1 MTRRQT
7 GQEHS
12 YLVERLI
19 ADSSRSYRP
28 RTRKSVVAGI
38 GRRAI
43 VKGTYGSKVVPRQK
57 GTSEKVSSSAI
68 STAATSE
75 SVVTSQSG
83 SSASSLGT
91 EGLSQSL
98 AGAGV
103 TGSSIDMEQPF
114 ATGDL
119 STVGQTETRETDTSS
134 ETNYLKVAASASVT
148 NSVTSAMEKA
158 RGSQSLFDFD
168 LVSRISTFDNI
179 APSATDRV
187 SNVNSDSES
196 NSGILTVTSST
207 GSISSTDSLFVSATG
222 TDDSSSSSGA
232 SSQIDTTSALTTFA
246 QSIWAQPLDS
256 SASLTGVMSQNN
268 AIVYTIDVTIGEGG
282 ITLPVLVDT
291 GSADICVA
299 ARGLRTDAELLFSPH
314 ADQSKKIT
322 LPKSTTGDGLYRVI
336 MDGFISHG
344 YMVQSSN
351 SSVSMEK
358 IEVILDTGTS
368 DIRVPEDML
377 LPIYA
382 ALGNDTY
389 YFDTT
394 TGDLVVPCKSNDDA
408 ALALQFGGQQ
418 FYLSWQDLIVNPSS
432 TDANYCY
439 CRVQA
444 SPSAIRD

>member
-158 RGSQSLFDFD
+158 RGSQSLFDFG

-291 GSADICVA
+291 GCLSLINMICGGETDIFIGVPTSV
-299 ARGLRTDAELLFSPH
+299 LRPEGVIIA
-314 ADQSKKIT
+314 QQ
-322 LPKSTTGDGLYRVI
+322 RV
-336 MDGFISHG
+336 
-344 YMVQSSN
+344 
-351 SSVSMEK
+351 
-358 IEVILDTGTS
+358 
-368 DIRVPEDML
+368 
-377 LPIYA
+377 
-382 ALGNDTY
+382 
-389 YFDTT
+389 
-394 TGDLVVPCKSNDDA
+394 
-408 ALALQFGGQQ
+408 
-418 FYLSWQDLIVNPSS
+418 
-432 TDANYCY
+432 
-439 CRVQA
+439 
-444 SPSAIRD
+444 

>member
-28 RTRKSVVAGI
+28 HTRKSVVAGI

-187 SNVNSDSES
+187 SNVNSDSKS

-291 GSADICVA
+291 GCLSLINMICGGETDIFIGVPTSV
-299 ARGLRTDAELLFSPH
+299 LRPEGVIIA
-314 ADQSKKIT
+314 QQ
-322 LPKSTTGDGLYRVI
+322 RV
-336 MDGFISHG
+336 
-344 YMVQSSN
+344 
-351 SSVSMEK
+351 
-358 IEVILDTGTS
+358 
-368 DIRVPEDML
+368 
-377 LPIYA
+377 
-382 ALGNDTY
+382 
-389 YFDTT
+389 
-394 TGDLVVPCKSNDDA
+394 
-408 ALALQFGGQQ
+408 
-418 FYLSWQDLIVNPSS
+418 
-432 TDANYCY
+432 
-439 CRVQA
+439 
-444 SPSAIRD
+444 

>member
-68 STAATSE
+68 STATTSE

-291 GSADICVA
+291 GCLSLINMICGGETDIFIGVPTSV
-299 ARGLRTDAELLFSPH
+299 LRPEGVIIA
-314 ADQSKKIT
+314 QQ
-322 LPKSTTGDGLYRVI
+322 RV
-336 MDGFISHG
+336 
-344 YMVQSSN
+344 
-351 SSVSMEK
+351 
-358 IEVILDTGTS
+358 
-368 DIRVPEDML
+368 
-377 LPIYA
+377 
-382 ALGNDTY
+382 
-389 YFDTT
+389 
-394 TGDLVVPCKSNDDA
+394 
-408 ALALQFGGQQ
+408 
-418 FYLSWQDLIVNPSS
+418 
-432 TDANYCY
+432 
-439 CRVQA
+439 
-444 SPSAIRD
+444 

>member
-68 STAATSE
+68 SAAATSE

-114 ATGDL
+114 AT
-119 STVGQTETRETDTSS
+119 
-134 ETNYLKVAASASVT
+134 VAASASVT

-299 ARGLRTDAELLFSPH
+299 ARGCDNCTAASMIDSGL
-314 ADQSKKIT
+314 I
-322 LPKSTTGDGLYRVI
+322 LP
-336 MDGFISHG
+336 
-344 YMVQSSN
+344 
-351 SSVSMEK
+351 E
-358 IEVILDTGTS
+358 
-368 DIRVPEDML
+368 
-377 LPIYA
+377 A
-382 ALGNDTY
+382 
-389 YFDTT
+389 
-394 TGDLVVPCKSNDDA
+394 
-408 ALALQFGGQQ
+408 
-418 FYLSWQDLIVNPSS
+418 
-432 TDANYCY
+432 
-439 CRVQA
+439 
-444 SPSAIRD
+444 

>member
-68 STAATSE
+68 SAAATSE

-291 GSADICVA
+291 GCLSLINMICGGETDIFIGVPTS
-299 ARGLRTDAELLFSPH
+299 GLRPEGVIIA
-314 ADQSKKIT
+314 QQ
-322 LPKSTTGDGLYRVI
+322 RV
-336 MDGFISHG
+336 
-344 YMVQSSN
+344 
-351 SSVSMEK
+351 
-358 IEVILDTGTS
+358 
-368 DIRVPEDML
+368 
-377 LPIYA
+377 
-382 ALGNDTY
+382 
-389 YFDTT
+389 
-394 TGDLVVPCKSNDDA
+394 
-408 ALALQFGGQQ
+408 
-418 FYLSWQDLIVNPSS
+418 
-432 TDANYCY
+432 
-439 CRVQA
+439 
-444 SPSAIRD
+444 

>member
-179 APSATDRV
+179 APSAIDRV

-291 GSADICVA
+291 GCLSLINMICGGETDIFIGVPTSV
-299 ARGLRTDAELLFSPH
+299 LRPEGVIIA
-314 ADQSKKIT
+314 QQ
-322 LPKSTTGDGLYRVI
+322 RV
-336 MDGFISHG
+336 
-344 YMVQSSN
+344 
-351 SSVSMEK
+351 
-358 IEVILDTGTS
+358 
-368 DIRVPEDML
+368 
-377 LPIYA
+377 
-382 ALGNDTY
+382 
-389 YFDTT
+389 
-394 TGDLVVPCKSNDDA
+394 
-408 ALALQFGGQQ
+408 
-418 FYLSWQDLIVNPSS
+418 
-432 TDANYCY
+432 
-439 CRVQA
+439 
-444 SPSAIRD
+444 

>member
-28 RTRKSVVAGI
+28 LTRKSVVAGI

-57 GTSEKVSSSAI
+57 GASEKVSSSAI
-68 STAATSE
+68 SAAATSE

-103 TGSSIDMEQPF
+103 TGSSTDMEQPF
-114 ATGDL
+114 AKGDL

-148 NSVTSAMEKA
+148 NSVTMSAMEKA

-168 LVSRISTFDNI
+168 LVSRISAFDNI

-187 SNVNSDSES
+187 SNVNSNSES
-196 NSGILTVTSST
+196 NSGTLTVTSST
-207 GSISSTDSLFVSATG
+207 GSISSTDCLFVSATG
-222 TDDSSSSSGA
+222 TDASSSSSGA
-232 SSQIDTTSALTTFA
+232 SSQIDSTSALTTFA

-291 GSADICVA
+291 GCLFLINMICGGETDIFIGVPTS
-299 ARGLRTDAELLFSPH
+299 GLRPEGVIIA
-314 ADQSKKIT
+314 QQ
-322 LPKSTTGDGLYRVI
+322 RV
-336 MDGFISHG
+336 
-344 YMVQSSN
+344 
-351 SSVSMEK
+351 
-358 IEVILDTGTS
+358 
-368 DIRVPEDML
+368 
-377 LPIYA
+377 
-382 ALGNDTY
+382 
-389 YFDTT
+389 
-394 TGDLVVPCKSNDDA
+394 
-408 ALALQFGGQQ
+408 
-418 FYLSWQDLIVNPSS
+418 
-432 TDANYCY
+432 
-439 CRVQA
+439 
-444 SPSAIRD
+444 